1 MLFGETWLGMFGFVG
16 LELLCAFHI
25 VSMDYSIQKDGQS
38 TRCCSTAAADAQIP
52 YVQPLCELGCGGD
65 HTGDRSLFLQPV
77 SGMFLDSCVCEMGGS
92 AFLWWWGIL
101 GRLTASAGDV
111 VCMWCVA
118 Q

>member
-1 MLFGETWLGMFGFVG
+1 MFGFVG
-16 LELLCAFHI
+16 LELLCFFHI
-25 VSMDYSIQKDGQS
+25 VSMDYSIQMDGQS

-101 GRLTASAGDV
+101 GSLTASAGNV